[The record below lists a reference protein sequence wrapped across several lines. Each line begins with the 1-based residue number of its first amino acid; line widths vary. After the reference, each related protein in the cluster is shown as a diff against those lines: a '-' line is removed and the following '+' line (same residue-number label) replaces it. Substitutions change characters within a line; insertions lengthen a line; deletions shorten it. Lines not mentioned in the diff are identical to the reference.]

1 MLNGGHTNGQMSFFL
16 CNKEA
21 GTTFLGFLYMI
32 ISVLT
37 FLFKGNNSKGMLDF
51 YKYYSLIPR
60 TDSIGLRA
68 KCQPQIGP
76 RDFNK
81 SLLVL
86 SALSSSIMTQ
96 L

>member
-1 MLNGGHTNGQMSFFL
+1 
-16 CNKEA
+16 
-21 GTTFLGFLYMI
+21 
-32 ISVLT
+32 
-37 FLFKGNNSKGMLDF
+37 MLDF

-60 TDSIGLRA
+60 TDSISLRA
-68 KCQPQIGP
+68 QGQPQIGP